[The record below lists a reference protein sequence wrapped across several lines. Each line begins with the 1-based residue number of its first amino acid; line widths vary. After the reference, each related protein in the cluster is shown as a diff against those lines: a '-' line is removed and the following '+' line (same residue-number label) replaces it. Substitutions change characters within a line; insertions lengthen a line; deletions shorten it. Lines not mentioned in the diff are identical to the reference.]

1 MRREGDP
8 HQGRPRPCGP
18 AQADRGA
25 AFFRSRRVGASTN
38 LSRSTTESAA
48 PPAAVQPD
56 PRPFMTE
63 EEWIDKYVHDAPR
76 LTPEQVRDLLAI
88 AGHRLAPAV

>member
-1 MRREGDP
+1 
-8 HQGRPRPCGP
+8 
-18 AQADRGA
+18 
-25 AFFRSRRVGASTN
+25 
-38 LSRSTTESAA
+38 
-48 PPAAVQPD
+48 VQHD

-63 EEWIDKYVHDAPR
+63 EEWINKYVHDAPR